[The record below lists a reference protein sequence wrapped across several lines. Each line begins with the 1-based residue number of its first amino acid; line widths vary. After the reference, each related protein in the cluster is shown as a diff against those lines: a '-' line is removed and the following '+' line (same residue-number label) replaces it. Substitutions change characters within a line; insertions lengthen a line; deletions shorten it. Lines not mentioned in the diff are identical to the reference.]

1 MLLLNTAIQN
11 NMKQSDLPDTLLIV
25 TDGEFDRMTSGRTD
39 KTLFENLAERFSNNG
54 YKLPRLVFWNIC
66 SRTGTIPVK
75 ENDNGV
81 ALVSGYSVNIMN
93 MVLSNELD
101 PLKCLLKQLN
111 TERYL
116 AIENNLREMEENK
129 E

>member
-1 MLLLNTAIQN
+1 
-11 NMKQSDLPDTLLIV
+11 
-25 TDGEFDRMTSGRTD
+25 MTSGRTD